1 MKSLRI
7 LVTTCLV
14 AASITFVVGGES
26 TADFKGNPTTKKFDL
41 ATNSTSVTK
50 WSPNTEKLD
59 LIAKLD
65 AQGMGDPRKGDSA
78 ITLARDVKKFYQ
90 LLRDKQ
96 WPETYELR
104 AKAFRHDVLKSD
116 YLAEARKAEK
126 IWGLVN
132 YEVLSVGFS
141 NSLGSTNIDEAALI
155 CKFVELPDYATSYST
170 VFWHREDGVWKCL
183 SAGPFKLDI
192 FRGTRP
198 PFIDWR

>member
-1 MKSLRI
+1 MRGE
-7 LVTTCLV
+7 TTNVL
-14 AASITFVVGGES
+14 
-26 TADFKGNPTTKKFDL
+26 KWNPKTEKFDL
-41 ATNSTSVTK
+41 VPKPTNVFK

-59 LIAKLD
+59 LAAKLH
-65 AQGMGDPRKGDSA
+65 QEMGDLRMGDA
-78 ITLARDVKKFYQ
+78 AMTLARDVKNFYQ
-90 LLRDKQ
+90 FLRDKQ

-104 AKAFRHDVLKSD
+104 AKAFRHDIPKSD

-141 NSLGSTNIDEAALI
+141 QTVASTNIDQAVLI

-183 SAGPFKLDI
+183 SAGPFKLSI

-198 PFIDWR
+198 PIIDWR